1 MIVEMCRDDI
11 TVFVVCRM
19 LYRCEFLDLYT
30 YRKNDDSTRM
40 LACRS
45 SDSRTALDDPVDLA
59 VTLVLATLFVIIL
72 DITECRFLC
81 QGTNR
86 TSLECLT
93 FSEDNLCISVR
104 IRLIFSGEVQ
114 VDIRLLV
121 TLETKEC
128 LERDIKSFF
137 VQLRAAFRADL
148 IRHIATCHTAEFLYF
163 RRIKIMIFAVRAQ
176 IVWRKRINLRDTG
189 HRRRERRS
197 Y

>member
-93 FSEDNLCISVR
+93 FSEDNLCISC
-104 IRLIFSGEVQ
+104 
-114 VDIRLLV
+114 LLY
-121 TLETKEC
+121 T
-128 LERDIKSFF
+128 SPSP
-137 VQLRAAFRADL
+137 
-148 IRHIATCHTAEFLYF
+148 
-163 RRIKIMIFAVRAQ
+163 
-176 IVWRKRINLRDTG
+176 RDT
-189 HRRRERRS
+189 R
-197 Y
+197 